1 MKAKIR
7 TILKDTAQALS
18 LVLVTTQVALA
29 QGMPW
34 EGPLTQIQSSLQG
47 PTARLIIII
56 AIIASGLTFAL
67 GEAGGFFRKAAGIVF
82 GAAIA
87 AAASTFAGTLF
98 GV

>member
-1 MKAKIR
+1 MK
-7 TILKDTAQALS
+7 TLLS
-18 LVLVTTQVALA
+18 HAATLSSKVGVCLLLSMSSALA

-34 EGPLTQIQSSLQG
+34 ERPLSQIQSSLQG
-47 PTARLIIII
+47 PTAKLIIII

-67 GEAGGFFRKAAGIVF
+67 GEAGGFFRKASGVVF

-87 AAASTFAGTLF
+87 AAASNFAGTLF